1 MNQDISEHIE
11 QLVSQIDNTI
21 TGTFNI
27 VEDRTDV
34 CKTKWIRI
42 GKNVTDS
49 SGNEYIVTDLEV
61 NSWIKT
67 QPVDPFNTQVLE
79 GVITIDTPFFITGT
93 RKSANSEWTKN
104 TNFLLEKT
112 PLVWYLDSIRFRSFG
127 RDSALEYESEVRIF
141 FVDET
146 NIRQFYTKDHRI
158 QVVKPMTALVE
169 NFLDVLKKNR
179 QFRKIENFDVLTFSR
194 FGVEKQDGMLE
205 NILDANLSGVELRL
219 TLTRF
224 KENCKINCN

>member
-1 MNQDISEHIE
+1 MKEDISEHIE

-34 CKTKWIRI
+34 CHTKWVRI
-42 GKNVTDS
+42 GKKVFDE
-49 SGNEYIVTDLEV
+49 SGNEYVVTDLEV
-61 NSWIKT
+61 DAWLKVE
-67 QPVDPFNTQVLE
+67 PVDPLNTTSLE
-79 GVITIDTPFFITGT
+79 GIITIDEPFFITGT
-93 RKSANSEWTKN
+93 RKSTNSEWTKN

-112 PLVWYLDSIRFRSFG
+112 PLVWFLDSIRFRSFG
-127 RDSALEYESEVRIF
+127 RDSALDYESEIRIF
-141 FVDET
+141 FLDET

-158 QVVKPMTALVE
+158 QVVKPMNALVE
-169 NFLDVLKKNR
+169 EFMQVLKKNR
-179 QFRKIENFDVLTFSR
+179 NYKRIDDFEVLTFSR
-194 FGVEKQDGMLE
+194 FGVETREGVLE

-224 KENCKINCN
+224 KENCLNC